1 MSKRS
6 FTFGPLWKRH
16 NIPFAVLPGR
26 LNGLLGALA
35 GAVLLAA
42 FAAVAFAVIDRSPS
56 SATKLAD
63 RSTAE
68 RHPVRVI
75 GTSSRPKNDFRP
87 AAAAIPGDQ
96 QGSPATAPVARSTP
110 APARAAAVA
119 TPEAAP
125 APVASPIAERF
136 PGASPARQSEPAPP
150 PSPAPLLREEVTA
163 TASARAERPAESR
176 SDDDAGWPR
185 VPQEARRKAAAAA
198 GTPDAPTDCLP
209 QALQNVLQAL
219 QAKFGQVTVVS
230 TTHLQSDNHS
240 RGSTRDKL
248 HQACK
253 AVDIRAARD
262 TREVLAFLKS
272 RPEVGGINS
281 YRNRLVHFDLNSS
294 YKSNDQA
301 DNATAGRRARR

>member
-1 MSKRS
+1 VSKRS
-6 FTFGPLWKRH
+6 FAFGPVWKRH
-16 NIPFAVLPGR
+16 NIPSAILPRR

-42 FAAVAFAVIDRSPS
+42 FVAIAFAVIDRSPS
-56 SATKLAD
+56 PTNKSAD
-63 RSTAE
+63 RGAGE
-68 RHPVRVI
+68 RHPVRAI
-75 GTSSRPKNDFRP
+75 GSSSRPKNDFRP
-87 AAAAIPGDQ
+87 AAAAASHDQ
-96 QGSPATAPVARSTP
+96 QSIPTAVPVARSLP
-110 APARAAAVA
+110 AQARAAAVA
-119 TPEAAP
+119 IPETAP
-125 APVASPIAERF
+125 APVTSPIAERF
-136 PGASPARQSEPAPP
+136 PGASPAGQAERASQPPPAPP
-150 PSPAPLLREEVTA
+150 LRAEITA
-163 TASARAERPAESR
+163 TASARADRPAEVR

-185 VPQEARRKAAAAA
+185 VPQEARRKATAA
-198 GTPDAPTDCLP
+198 GSPDAPTDCLP

-219 QAKFGQVTVVS
+219 QVRFGQVTVVS

-253 AVDIRAARD
+253 AVDIRAAGD
-262 TREVLAFLKS
+262 TREIMAFLKS

-301 DNATAGRRARR
+301 DAATAGRRARR